1 MLFRRS
7 EVDQTIIKGRQN
19 FTHRPPDLDD
29 LSPPQKDTGNGG
41 CPPFRSKKG
50 WAKSRS
56 ALNNGR
62 MASNTILDP
71 IYFDA

>member
-19 FTHRPPDLDD
+19 FAHCPPDLDD

-41 CPPFRSKKG
+41 RRSFRSKKG

-62 MASNTILDP
+62 TTSNTILDP